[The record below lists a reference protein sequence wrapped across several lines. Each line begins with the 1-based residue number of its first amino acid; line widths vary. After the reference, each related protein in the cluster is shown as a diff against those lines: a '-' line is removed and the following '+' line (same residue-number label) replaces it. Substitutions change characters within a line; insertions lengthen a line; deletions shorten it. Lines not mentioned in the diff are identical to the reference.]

1 MKRVLV
7 LCFAVVAAIGIAK
20 PAAAVK
26 VTDPTP
32 NAAFSDAEGN
42 QGYVEV
48 ASDDG
53 SGAVFRGCNE
63 NDATPGGDQFTGYIW
78 VNPSGE
84 STTPTYG
91 NANIGAG
98 DADGEDGAPPTD
110 GDGDTNDDC
119 AGNTDA
125 APA

>member
-1 MKRVLV
+1 MKKRLV
-7 LCFAVVAAIGIAK
+7 ICCAAVAALFAMAG
-20 PAAAVK
+20 PASALK
-26 VTDPTP
+26 VADPTP

-53 SGAVFRGCNE
+53 SGALLRGCNE
-63 NDATPGGDQFTGYIW
+63 NGATPGGDDVTGYIW

-84 STTPTYG
+84 GTTPTYG
-91 NANIGAG
+91 NATIGAG
-98 DADGEDGAPPTD
+98 DADGEDGAPATD
-110 GDGDTNDDC
+110 GDADTNDDC

-125 APA
+125 Q